1 LAVAVRGIR
10 GATTVE
16 KNDREEI
23 LEATFELLKIIVQ
36 ENDLV
41 SEDIASII
49 FTVTNDLNEAFP
61 AEAARDL
68 LGWKY
73 VPLLCMNEMNA
84 PGKLGMCIRVLL
96 HVNTER
102 PQQEIRHVYL
112 RKASQ
117 LRPDLSLL

>member
-1 LAVAVRGIR
+1 LAAAVRGIR

-16 KNDREEI
+16 RNAREEI
-23 LEATFELLKIIVQ
+23 LQATFELLKMIVR
-36 ENDLV
+36 ENNLI

-49 FTVTNDLNEAFP
+49 FTVTNDLDAAFP

-73 VPLLCMNEMNA
+73 IPLLCMNEMNV
-84 PGKLGMCIRVLL
+84 PGKLDMCIRVLL
-96 HVNTER
+96 HVNTEL

-117 LRPDLSLL
+117 LRPDLSLQ

>member
-1 LAVAVRGIR
+1 MAVAVRGIR

-16 KNDREEI
+16 KNDRKEI

-49 FTVTNDLNEAFP
+49 FTVTNDLYAAFP
-61 AEAARDL
+61 AEAARDM

-102 PQQEIRHVYL
+102 PQKEIRHIYL
-112 RKASQ
+112 RNASQ
-117 LRPDLSLL
+117 LRPDLSLR

>member
-1 LAVAVRGIR
+1 MAAAVRGIR

-16 KNDREEI
+16 RNDREEI

-36 ENDLV
+36 ENDII

-49 FTVTNDLNEAFP
+49 FTVTNDLDAAFP
-61 AEAARDL
+61 AEAAREL

-73 VPLLCMNEMNA
+73 VPLLCMNEMDT

-102 PQQEIRHVYL
+102 PQQEIQHVYL
-112 RKASQ
+112 RKSSQ
-117 LRPDLSLL
+117 LRPDLFLR

>member
-1 LAVAVRGIR
+1 LSAAVRGIR

-23 LEATFELLKIIVQ
+23 LEATLELLKIIVK
-36 ENDLV
+36 ENDLI
-41 SEDIASII
+41 SEDIVSII
-49 FTVTNDLNEAFP
+49 FTVTNDLDAAFP
-61 AEAARDL
+61 AEAAREL
-68 LGWKY
+68 LGWKC

-96 HVNTER
+96 HINTER
-102 PQQEIRHVYL
+102 PQQEIKHVYL

-117 LRPDLSLL
+117 LRPDLFLL

>member
-1 LAVAVRGIR
+1 LSATVRGIR

-16 KNDREEI
+16 INAREEI
-23 LEATFELLKIIVQ
+23 LQATFELLKVIAK
-36 ENDLV
+36 ENNIV

-49 FTVTNDLNEAFP
+49 FTVTNDLDAAFP
-61 AEAARDL
+61 AEAAREL
-68 LGWKY
+68 MGWSY

-84 PGKLGMCIRVLL
+84 PGKLRMCIRVLL
-96 HVNTER
+96 HVNTEL

-117 LRPDLSLL
+117 LRPDLSLR

>member
-1 LAVAVRGIR
+1 MSAAIRGIR

-49 FTVTNDLNEAFP
+49 FTVTNDLNAAIP

-102 PQQEIRHVYL
+102 PQQEIRHIYL

-117 LRPDLSLL
+117 LRPDLPLR

>member
-1 LAVAVRGIR
+1 MAASVRGIR

-23 LEATFELLKIIVQ
+23 LEATSELLEIIVKK
-36 ENDLV
+36 NDLL

-49 FTVTNDLNEAFP
+49 FTVTNDLNAAFP
-61 AEAARDL
+61 AEAAREL
-68 LGWKY
+68 LGWNY

-84 PGKLGMCIRVLL
+84 PGKLGMCIRALL

-102 PQQEIRHVYL
+102 SQQQIQHVYL

-117 LRPDLSLL
+117 LRPDLSLR